1 VECCG
6 EVIKVFMYQIS
17 PFLAQATGA
26 APSPGV
32 AGMFVPMV
40 CVFVIMYFLVLRP
53 QQQQRKK
60 LQEMV
65 DNMKTGDAVVTTGGI
80 HGIVS
85 NMKDGNTLM
94 LKIADNVRIEV
105 DKSAIASVLK
115 EVKVSVEKS

>member
-1 VECCG
+1 
-6 EVIKVFMYQIS
+6 
-17 PFLAQATGA
+17 
-26 APSPGV
+26 
-32 AGMFVPMV
+32 MFVPMI

-80 HGIVS
+80 HGVVS
-85 NMKDGNTLM
+85 NMKDGSTLM

-115 EVKVSVEKS
+115 EVKVSVEKT

>member
-1 VECCG
+1 
-6 EVIKVFMYQIS
+6 
-17 PFLAQATGA
+17 
-26 APSPGV
+26 
-32 AGMFVPMV
+32 MFVPMI

-115 EVKVSVEKS
+115 EVKVSLEKA

>member
-1 VECCG
+1 
-6 EVIKVFMYQIS
+6 MYQI
-17 PFLAQATGA
+17 PLMLAQATGA
-26 APSPGV
+26 APPPGV
-32 AGMFVPMV
+32 AGMIVPMV

-94 LKIADNVRIEV
+94 LKVADTVRIEV

-115 EVKVSVEKS
+115 EVKVSLEKA

>member
-1 VECCG
+1 
-6 EVIKVFMYQIS
+6 MYQI
-17 PFLAQATGA
+17 PLMLAEATGA
-26 APSPGV
+26 APAPGI
-32 AGMFVPMV
+32 AGMFVPMI
-40 CVFVIMYFLVLRP
+40 CVFAIMYFVVLRP

-65 DNMKTGDAVVTTGGI
+65 ENMKTGDAVVTTGGI

-94 LKIADNVRIEV
+94 LKVADNVRIEV

-115 EVKVSVEKS
+115 EVKVSLEKA

>member
-1 VECCG
+1 
-6 EVIKVFMYQIS
+6 M
-17 PFLAQATGA
+17 LAQATGA
-26 APSPGV
+26 AQAPGV
-32 AGMFVPMV
+32 AGMFVPMI

-94 LKIADNVRIEV
+94 LKVADNVRIEV

-115 EVKVSVEKS
+115 EVKVSLEKA

>member
-1 VECCG
+1 
-6 EVIKVFMYQIS
+6 M
-17 PFLAQATGA
+17 L
-26 APSPGV
+26 
-32 AGMFVPMV
+32 VPMI

-80 HGIVS
+80 HGVVS
-85 NMKDGNTLM
+85 NMKDGSTLM
-94 LKIADNVRIEV
+94 LKVADNVRIEV

-115 EVKVSVEKS
+115 EVKVSVEKA

>member
-1 VECCG
+1 
-6 EVIKVFMYQIS
+6 
-17 PFLAQATGA
+17 
-26 APSPGV
+26 
-32 AGMFVPMV
+32 MFVPMI

-115 EVKVSVEKS
+115 EVKVSLEKS

>member
-1 VECCG
+1 
-6 EVIKVFMYQIS
+6 
-17 PFLAQATGA
+17 
-26 APSPGV
+26 
-32 AGMFVPMV
+32 MFVPMI
-40 CVFVIMYFLVLRP
+40 CVLVIMYFLVLRP

-80 HGIVS
+80 HGVVS

-115 EVKVSVEKS
+115 EVKVSVEKA

>member
-1 VECCG
+1 
-6 EVIKVFMYQIS
+6 MYAI
-17 PFLAQATGA
+17 PLMLAQATGA
-26 APSPGV
+26 AQAPGV
-32 AGMFVPMV
+32 AGMFVPMI

-65 DNMKTGDAVVTTGGI
+65 ENMKTGDAVVTTGGI

-94 LKIADNVRIEV
+94 LKVADNLRIEV

-115 EVKVSVEKS
+115 EVKVSLEKA

>member
-1 VECCG
+1 
-6 EVIKVFMYQIS
+6 MYMIAS
-17 PFLAQATGA
+17 ILAQAAGA
-26 APSPGV
+26 PPAPGF
-32 AGMFVPMV
+32 AGMFVPMI

-94 LKIADNVRIEV
+94 LKVADNVRIEV

-115 EVKVSVEKS
+115 EVKVSVEKN

>member
-1 VECCG
+1 
-6 EVIKVFMYQIS
+6 
-17 PFLAQATGA
+17 
-26 APSPGV
+26 
-32 AGMFVPMV
+32 MFVPMI

-80 HGIVS
+80 HGVVS
-85 NMKDGNTLM
+85 NLKDGNTLI

-115 EVKVSVEKS
+115 EVKVSVEKV

>member
-1 VECCG
+1 
-6 EVIKVFMYQIS
+6 MYQIL
-17 PFLAQATGA
+17 PILAQTAGA
-26 APSPGV
+26 APPPGF

-85 NMKDGNTLM
+85 NMKDGSTLM

>member
-1 VECCG
+1 
-6 EVIKVFMYQIS
+6 
-17 PFLAQATGA
+17 
-26 APSPGV
+26 
-32 AGMFVPMV
+32 MV

-85 NMKDGNTLM
+85 NMKDGSTLM

>member
-1 VECCG
+1 
-6 EVIKVFMYQIS
+6 M
-17 PFLAQATGA
+17 LAQATGA
-26 APSPGV
+26 APAPGV
-32 AGMFVPMV
+32 AGMFVPMI

-60 LQEMV
+60 LQEML

-85 NMKDGNTLM
+85 NMKDGNTLT

-115 EVKVSVEKS
+115 EVKVSIEKS